1 MAKLVMKRKLSVHYI
16 GTLKVV
22 VIDGPETETADDEV
36 VSNIVEQA
44 YQDATRAFKERLQEL
59 RRVRLS
65 YNEGQNGV
73 KYEVE
78 QDG

>member
-1 MAKLVMKRKLSVHYI
+1 MAKLAMKRKLAVHYI

-22 VIDGPETETADDEV
+22 VIDGPEAETADDEA

-59 RRVRLS
+59 QRVRLVC
-65 YNEGQNGV
+65 NEGRFGV

-78 QDG
+78 ENG